1 MQGNRVSSRTLGLV
15 CCSAGGVEVVRRE
28 LIEPMIANGW
38 AVAVT
43 ATPTAADWLKECG
56 ELGEIEAVTGYPL
69 RYEPR
74 LPGEDSPHPPV
85 DCYAVVP
92 ATANTVA
99 KLALAIADN
108 QALTQV
114 CEAIGAGRPPV
125 VVFPRINAAHAAH
138 PAWEQHVAALT
149 KAGVHLVYGDDVW
162 PLHQPRSAPG
172 RQLPWRSI
180 RGAIEQAVHG
190 GLQL

>member
-38 AVAVT
+38 TVAVT
-43 ATPTAADWLKECG
+43 ATPTAARWLKQCG
-56 ELGEIEAVTGYPL
+56 ELGEIEAVTGCPL

-92 ATANTVA
+92 ASANTVA

-138 PAWEQHVAALT
+138 PAWDQHVAALT

-172 RQLPWRSI
+172 RQLPWRAI
-180 RGAIEQAVHG
+180 RKTIENAV
-190 GLQL
+190 QQPSP